1 MSAVTSLPP
10 PAQASPRA
18 AAELRSLPRDIL
30 TIRAVV
36 AALIQVRTDPAHAGQ
51 SLGPCDPVHFARCG
65 KTGYVV
71 VYTHSPEDGVTV
83 HSVRKAVGL

>member
-18 AAELRSLPRDIL
+18 AAEIRALPRDVL
-30 TIRAVV
+30 TIWPVV
-36 AALIQVRTDPAHAGQ
+36 ATLAQVRDDPTRAGQ
-51 SLGPCDPVHFARCG
+51 PFGPCDPVRFARCG